1 MNQPIQRYVCVLI
14 VALTAWCSVAAA
26 QTLTSGGT
34 SGGAGLA
41 AADDPMAADVLFTV
55 PTVRPIIEPAQIE
68 ALAKAAG
75 QPDEET
81 RLQVL
86 QAISEHHF
94 TQLADAVKSL
104 LNDDRP
110 LVRAAAVQ
118 AAEQLKLTDTAA
130 TMRPWLTG
138 IEPKSIEQI
147 NLLLAVDHAMAT
159 FGDHESNPAW
169 LKRVQNTQAPTSLR
183 VSAIRALAEMRD
195 LAAEPR
201 MIALAT
207 NPDEP
212 TAVRLAAA
220 EAFAT
225 LGKLTYA
232 KRSRNDEL
240 RFKYEKLLSGTL
252 VDRLVA
258 TRMLT
263 GDLAPPSVVP
273 LLQRAA
279 ADAEPA
285 VRAIALAELKN
296 RGPDAMTLP
305 IIEASLKSDDPK
317 VRLLA
322 IEGLPLHPVS
332 QSVDLAM
339 TQLSDDHPAN
349 RAAARASLL
358 ALAQTPALD
367 QQIRQ
372 AMRRELAGDDA
383 VKLPWGRAE
392 QLALLARDLD
402 DKAVAESLTKLL
414 RHDRVEVV
422 VATVKALRRLD
433 VPQTRPAVFSLL
445 KNMIAQMEDQQKVN
459 DPKREICRQAAM
471 TLGVWRM
478 NDADAT
484 LRRAIP
490 KEHPMGQARSA
501 AVWAL
506 GLIHEGRYD
515 AALAGPLIGRINDNA
530 GMMPESEDVRLAGVV
545 ALGRMKSEQSLDIL
559 RKYQQTNQD
568 TDSIRYAA
576 WWAVGHITGQPTE
589 APTVQPGRIRVPFLS
604 PSR

>member
-1 MNQPIQRYVCVLI
+1 MNHRIQRYVCVLI
-14 VALTAWCSVAAA
+14 VALTAWSAIAAA
-26 QTLTSGGT
+26 QAPT
-34 SGGAGLA
+34 SGGAA
-41 AADDPMAADVLFTV
+41 SDDPMAADVLFTV
-55 PTVRPIIEPAQIE
+55 PQPAPIIEPAQIE
-68 ALAKAAG
+68 ALAKAAR
-75 QPDEET
+75 QPDQET
-81 RLQVL
+81 RLAVL

-130 TMRPWLTG
+130 TMRPWLTS

-147 NLLLAVDHAMAT
+147 NLLLAVDHALAT
-159 FGDHESNPAW
+159 FGNPQAKDAW
-169 LKRVQNTQAPTSLR
+169 IVRVKDANAPTSLR
-183 VSAIRALAEMRD
+183 VSAIHGLAETHD
-195 LAAEPR
+195 WGAKSL
-201 MIALAT
+201 MIATAT
-207 NPDEP
+207 DANESV
-212 TAVRLAAA
+212 AVRLAAA
-220 EAFAT
+220 DAFAAFGRIVGARVKPSDQFFST
-225 LGKLTYA
+225 FDKM
-232 KRSRNDEL
+232 
-240 RFKYEKLLSGTL
+240 LSGSL
-252 VDRLVA
+252 NDRLVA
-258 TRMLT
+258 ARMLT
-263 GDLAPPSVVP
+263 GEWWPSATA

-279 ADAEPA
+279 GDAEPT
-285 VRAIALAELKN
+285 VRAIALTELKR
-296 RGPDAMTLP
+296 RGPDALTLP
-305 IIEASLKSDDPK
+305 IIEADLPSDDPK

-322 IEGLPLHPVS
+322 IEGLPLHPVA
-332 QSVDLAM
+332 QSVDLA
-339 TQLSDDHPAN
+339 TAALSDDHPDN

-367 QQIRQ
+367 QQVRQ
-372 AMRRELAGDDA
+372 MLQRDLAGDGA
-383 VKLPWGRAE
+383 VKLSWGRAE

-402 DKAVAESLTKLL
+402 DKASAESLTKLL

-422 VATVKALRRLD
+422 VAAVKALRRLD
-433 VPQTRPAVFSLL
+433 VPSTREAVFSLL

-559 RKYQQTNQD
+559 RKYQETNQD

-589 APTVQPGRIRVPFLS
+589 APAVQPGRIRVPFLS
-604 PSR
+604 PAR